1 MRASAASLRGVG
13 RDGAAEQLR
22 VEQDGGDG
30 GLHLVGQ
37 VADERLL
44 PLGPLAQRGDV
55 RLDRVRHG
63 VEVRRKPGQLVPAA
77 QRDAPPV
84 LPPRQGGRARA
95 QLLHGSER
103 ARDDPP
109 QQQPGDE
116 EHGRAGRGAPGRQR
130 GDARGQAGNVPHE
143 AEAVFLRAELERAAQ
158 QQIARAA
165 DAHGPVPLRPVR
177 REGMAALE
185 QRLRRKAGV
194 VGEIFRPQQ
203 QRIFLRAGRG
213 AERVQDAAAPHE
225 RALPRLFAARGAHGR
240 AEALHVRA
248 RLLQRGGGR
257 IRPRKAQHQRAA
269 GGHRRHDQQHRAEG
283 QPRPELHHQ
292 SSRR

>member
-1 MRASAASLRGVG
+1 MRASAASAAAGATGRPSSSALSRMEVTGVFISWA
-13 RDGAAEQLR
+13 RSPMNACCRSARSRSAATFVSIASAMALKS
-22 VEQDGGDG
+22 
-30 GLHLVGQ
+30 
-37 VADERLL
+37 A
-44 PLGPLAQRGDV
+44 AS
-55 RLDRVRHG
+55 
-63 VEVRRKPGQLVPAA
+63 PGQLVPAA
-77 QRDAPPV
+77 AARCAART
-84 LPPRQGGRARA
+84 PPRQGGRARA

-116 EHGRAGRGAPGRQR
+116 EHGRAGRGAPDRQR

-225 RALPRLFAARGAHGR
+225 RALPRLLAARGAHGR
-240 AEALHVRA
+240 AESLHVRA
-248 RLLQRGGGR
+248 RLLQRGIGR